1 MSYMT
6 DNKINSRLKMNLQ
19 LFAEEKTEK
28 ATPKRRREAREK
40 GQVLKSMEINSAL
53 ILLAVF
59 GTLDILLPNLME
71 NFKNVYRIY
80 LEFEHPLD
88 DLFTYPGIRNL
99 ALEISFTFI
108 RLAGPI
114 LAVSLIVGLIV
125 NYGQVGFL
133 FTNETLIPKLNRL
146 NPIEGFKRIFSKRAL
161 FELFKSVAKILII
174 GWTVWSQ
181 LRNDIFQVPILLKKN
196 VTEGVRF
203 ISDKSFAVVYKA
215 GLAFLIL
222 AILDYFYQW
231 WEYEKSL
238 RMSKQEIKEEY
249 KQMEGDPQIRSK
261 IREKQRQIGMR
272 RMMQEIPR
280 ADVVITNPEHYAIAL
295 RYRQEEDEAPV
306 VVAKGQGYVALRIK
320 EIAREHNIVMVEN
333 KALAQALY
341 KTTDIGS
348 TIPPELFHAVAEVL
362 AFVYNLKRTSF

>member
-1 MSYMT
+1 M
-6 DNKINSRLKMNLQ
+6 
-19 LFAEEKTEK
+19 
-28 ATPKRRREAREK
+28 
-40 GQVLKSMEINSAL
+40 
-53 ILLAVF
+53 
-59 GTLDILLPNLME
+59 
-71 NFKNVYRIY
+71 
-80 LEFEHPLD
+80 
-88 DLFTYPGIRNL
+88 
-99 ALEISFTFI
+99 
-108 RLAGPI
+108 
-114 LAVSLIVGLIV
+114 
-125 NYGQVGFL
+125 
-133 FTNETLIPKLNRL
+133 
-146 NPIEGFKRIFSKRAL
+146 
-161 FELFKSVAKILII
+161 
-174 GWTVWSQ
+174 
-181 LRNDIFQVPILLKKN
+181 
-196 VTEGVRF
+196 
-203 ISDKSFAVVYKA
+203 
-215 GLAFLIL
+215 IL

-261 IREKQRQIGMR
+261 MREKQRQIGMR